1 MRRADAIPEPRA
13 CLILHKASFL
23 YGIAGQEERLFPYLS
38 SSELE
43 FLGGFT
49 QQFDEAGVRI
59 VATEAYW
66 KQLEGCGFTGRYIGF
81 VSAGERSG
89 AYKLYEVLD
98 AYPELERE
106 LRRGYDQR
114 FQEAINLFYHN
125 DFYLARNLFSSLL
138 RACPG
143 DGIARWYLF
152 ACEHFFNQ
160 EGNAEPDYS
169 LFGIEN

>member
-1 MRRADAIPEPRA
+1 M
-13 CLILHKASFL
+13 
-23 YGIAGQEERLFPYLS
+23 
-38 SSELE
+38 
-43 FLGGFT
+43 
-49 QQFDEAGVRI
+49 
-59 VATEAYW
+59 
-66 KQLEGCGFTGRYIGF
+66 
-81 VSAGERSG
+81 SG

-98 AYPELERE
+98 AYPGLERE

-125 DFYLARNLFSSLL
+125 DFYLARNVFSSLL

-160 EGNAEPDYS
+160 EGDAEPDYS
-169 LFGIEN
+169 LFGIET

>member
-1 MRRADAIPEPRA
+1 M
-13 CLILHKASFL
+13 
-23 YGIAGQEERLFPYLS
+23 
-38 SSELE
+38 
-43 FLGGFT
+43 
-49 QQFDEAGVRI
+49 
-59 VATEAYW
+59 
-66 KQLEGCGFTGRYIGF
+66 
-81 VSAGERSG
+81 SAGERSG

-98 AYPELERE
+98 AYSELERD

-152 ACEHFFNQ
+152 ACERFFNE
-160 EGNAEPDYS
+160 EGGAEPDYS